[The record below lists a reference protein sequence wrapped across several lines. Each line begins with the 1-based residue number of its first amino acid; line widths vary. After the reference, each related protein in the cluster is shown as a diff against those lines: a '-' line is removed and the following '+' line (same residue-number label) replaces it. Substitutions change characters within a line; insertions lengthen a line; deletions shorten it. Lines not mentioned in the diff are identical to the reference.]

1 MARSL
6 TRSKPPGDAPTEGL
20 PERPRRPGLV
30 VAAAVATALVIVVLN
45 NLGTVRTTQ
54 GFPVPDHTPRPFPTS
69 LVMVHVPAVVGE
81 MEPAASR
88 VVSARRLAPVVLHR
102 FAACQPAGVVTD
114 QDPAA
119 GTRVSAGE
127 TVRLVVTD
135 VTSEQLT
142 CPEGVALDVDRAL
155 VAGFYDFS
163 RGVTAFPPTVA
174 PPVQL
179 LYQGAQTTLLSGWE
193 AQDAD
198 AWQVLPPGGGAGD
211 AVPVLGRLAASAGDY
226 RVDIGPHPLCTGA
239 ERSPAEASLAGL
251 RQVVVTP
258 ATPRESCVG
267 WWALDLFVD
276 SDTGR
281 VGGANLDVWEP

>member
-6 TRSKPPGDAPTEGL
+6 TQRMPPGDAPTEGL
-20 PERPRRPGLV
+20 PERPERPGLV
-30 VAAAVATALVIVVLN
+30 VAAAVATALVIVMLN

-54 GFPVPDHTPRPFPTS
+54 GFPVPDHTPRPFPTT
-69 LVMVHVPAVVGE
+69 LAMVHVPAVVGE
-81 MEPAASR
+81 TEPAASR
-88 VVSARRLAPVVLHR
+88 LVAARRLAPAVLHR
-102 FAACQPAGVVTD
+102 FVACQPAGVVTD
-114 QDPAA
+114 QDPVA
-119 GTRVSAGE
+119 GTRVPAGE

-163 RGVTAFPPTVA
+163 RGATAFPPTVT

-179 LYQGAQTTLLSGWE
+179 LYLGAQTTRLSGRE
-193 AQDAD
+193 ARDAD
-198 AWQVLPPGGGAGD
+198 AWQVVPPGGGAGD
-211 AVPVLGRLAASAGDY
+211 AVPVLGRLAASAGAY
-226 RVDIGPHPLCTGA
+226 RVDIGPHPLCTGP
-239 ERSPAEASLAGL
+239 ERPPAEAALAGL
-251 RQVVVTP
+251 RQVSVTP

-281 VGGANLDVWEP
+281 VAGANLDVWEP